1 MIRINLLPQKR
12 EAARRAAAS
21 GSQSWLIIVA
31 CGLLA
36 ELFLLG
42 ALQVYKNGEL
52 DDLKKQNA
60 QVDQQIKGIQAKIS
74 NHDEIKAQLK
84 RLEDREVAI
93 GKLQA
98 ARTGPTAVLL
108 EVAKIL
114 TPGRGPTADH
124 DKIEQLKRDNPA
136 AMYDPGW
143 DPHQLW
149 ITTYNEQDRKVKIT
163 GEARDGNDVS
173 EFLKRLSNSDYFYDL
188 KLLPATKSI
197 DSVTKLELVKFELSA
212 KVRY

>member
-12 EAARRAAAS
+12 EAARRAASS
-21 GSQSWLIIVA
+21 GTQSWLVVLAGVVFAEIL
-31 CGLLA
+31 GLV
-36 ELFLLG
+36 
-42 ALQVYKNGEL
+42 ALQVYKSNEL
-52 DDLKKQNA
+52 AEKSKQNA
-60 QVDQQIKGIQAKIS
+60 QVDQQIKGIQAKIA
-74 NHDEIKAQLK
+74 NHDEITAQLK
-84 RLEDREVAI
+84 SFRDREAAI

-108 EVAKIL
+108 EIAKIL

-124 DKIEQLKRDNPA
+124 DKLEQLKRDNPA
-136 AMYDPGW
+136 AMFDPGW

-149 ITTYNEQDRKVKIT
+149 ITTYTEQDRKVKIT

-188 KLLPATKSI
+188 KLLPATKGI
-197 DSVTKLELVKFELSA
+197 DSATKLELVKFELSA
-212 KVRY
+212 KARY

>member
-1 MIRINLLPQKR
+1 MIRVNLLPQKR

-21 GSQSWLIIVA
+21 GSQSWLLILAGVVVA
-31 CGLLA
+31 EMLGLV
-36 ELFLLG
+36 
-42 ALQVYKNGEL
+42 ALHVYKNNEL
-52 DDLKKQNA
+52 TEKTNQNA
-60 QVDQQIKGIQAKIS
+60 QVDQQIKGIRAKIS
-74 NHDEIKAQLK
+74 NHDEIKAQLQQ
-84 RLEDREVAI
+84 LQDREVAI

-108 EVAKIL
+108 EIAKIL

-124 DKIEQLKRDNPA
+124 DKLEQLKRDNPA
-136 AMYDPGW
+136 AMFDSGW

-149 ITTYNEQDRKVKIT
+149 ITTYSEQDRKVKIT

-173 EFLKRLSNSDYFYDL
+173 EFLKRLSLSDYFYDL
-188 KLLPATKSI
+188 RLLPATKSV